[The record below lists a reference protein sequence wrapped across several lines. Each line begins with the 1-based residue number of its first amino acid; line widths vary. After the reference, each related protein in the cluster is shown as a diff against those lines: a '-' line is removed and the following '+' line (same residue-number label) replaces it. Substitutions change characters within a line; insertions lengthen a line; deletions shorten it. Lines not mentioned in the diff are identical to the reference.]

1 MEKAMLD
8 QLTTN
13 IVGKKD
19 RLAELFTLYDLNK
32 IGYDVQE
39 SLCNDIRDKVLKE
52 NEFVVSRILGGGS
65 QRELPLKNGERITN
79 QNDDWLMSD
88 EDFGRYQR
96 ICIAEMAKAGVTDE
110 KGYYT
115 QDWLQRKSDSWS
127 ELVDFIIDEILPD
140 GLRKIFKDHRYSVMR
155 MNQLLDITRPIVGC

>member
-1 MEKAMLD
+1 MEKAMLE

-32 IGYDVQE
+32 LGYEVQE
-39 SLCNDIRDKVLKE
+39 SHCNDIRDKVLKE
-52 NEFVVSRILGGGS
+52 NEFVMSPILGGGNE
-65 QRELPLKNGERITN
+65 RGLPLKVGDRITN
-79 QNDDWLMSD
+79 HDDDWLMSD
-88 EDFGRYQR
+88 EDFERYQQ
-96 ICIAEMAKAGVTDE
+96 ICIAEMAKAGLTDE

-115 QDWLQRKSDSWS
+115 QDWLQRKANSWS

-140 GLRKIFKDHRYSVMR
+140 GLRKIFKDHRYSVTR